1 MERVRSAIQKAKVAR
16 EQLGIDATYQP
27 ELRPRDVREQE
38 AAAATG
44 GTAPAGTATG
54 ASPSPLPG
62 GKVAHV
68 WNEMDVFTPKPKLMT
83 ANRVVT
89 FDQKDP
95 AHVAYDMMR
104 TKILSNCRANNWR
117 TVAITSP
124 TAECGKTLTAI
135 NLAFSF
141 ARHKDTRTV
150 LMDLDLRRP
159 MVAETLGIT
168 APHSMGRF
176 LEGEDPVDMHFL
188 RYNQTLA
195 IGSNNRR
202 ILNAAE
208 VLQHAN
214 ASAAMDLLKST
225 LAPDIIL
232 VDLPPMLATDD
243 VMAFLPN
250 VDAVLLVAGAG
261 ASTLRE
267 VDDCERDLAE
277 QTDVMGVVLN
287 KCEYG
292 NESYS
297 YSYG

>member
-16 EQLGIDATYQP
+16 EQMGIDATYQP
-27 ELRPRDVREQE
+27 ELKPKELRDRE
-38 AAAATG
+38 AAE
-44 GTAPAGTATG
+44 GTTTTPRAAPA
-54 ASPSPLPG
+54 PG
-62 GKVAHV
+62 PRGNDQA
-68 WNEMDVFTPKPKLMT
+68 WSEMEPFTPKPKLM
-83 ANRVVT
+83 ANNRVVT

-104 TKILSNCRANNWR
+104 TKIYSTCRTNNWR

-124 TAECGKTLTAI
+124 TAECGKTLTAV

-141 ARHKDTRTV
+141 ARHKDIRTV

-176 LEGEDPVDMHFL
+176 LEGSDPVSSHFL
-188 RYNQTLA
+188 RYDQTLA
-195 IGSNNRR
+195 VGSNNRR

-214 ASAAMDLLKST
+214 AEATMENLRDT
-225 LAPDIIL
+225 LNPDIII
-232 VDLPPMLATDD
+232 VDLPPMMATDD

-250 VDAVLLVAGAG
+250 VDAVLLIVGAG
-261 ASTLRE
+261 SSTLRE

-277 QTDVMGVVLN
+277 QTEVMGVVLN
-287 KCEYG
+287 KCQYVP
-292 NESYS
+292 ESYS
-297 YSYG
+297 YSYS

>member
-16 EQLGIDATYQP
+16 EQMGIDASYQP
-27 ELRPRDVREQE
+27 ELRPKELRDRERSE
-38 AAAATG
+38 NA
-44 GTAPAGTATG
+44 TAPAAGRVV
-54 ASPSPLPG
+54 PG
-62 GKVAHV
+62 QKQSDRA
-68 WNEMDVFTPKPKLMT
+68 WSEMELFTPKPKQM
-83 ANRVVT
+83 AENRVVT

-104 TKILSNCRANNWR
+104 TKIFSTCRANKWR

-124 TAECGKTLTAI
+124 TPECGKTLTAV

-176 LEGEDPVDMHFL
+176 LDGADPVSSHFL
-188 RYNQTLA
+188 RYDQTLA

-214 ASAAMDLLKST
+214 AEGAMETLKTT
-225 LAPDIIL
+225 LNPDIIL
-232 VDLPPMLATDD
+232 VDLPPMMATDD

-250 VDAVLLVAGAG
+250 IDAVLLIVGAG
-261 ASTLRE
+261 SSSLRD

-277 QTDVMGVVLN
+277 QTEVMGVVLN
-287 KCEYG
+287 KCQYTP
-292 NESYS
+292 ESYS
-297 YSYG
+297 YSYS

>member
-1 MERVRSAIQKAKVAR
+1 MERVRSAIQKAKIAR
-16 EQLGIDATYQP
+16 EQMGIDASYQP
-27 ELRPRDVREQE
+27 ELRPKEQRDREAVEHPAAQAAP
-38 AAAATG
+38 AAAS
-44 GTAPAGTATG
+44 TAPRGNDQAWADME
-54 ASPSPLPG
+54 P
-62 GKVAHV
+62 
-68 WNEMDVFTPKPKLMT
+68 FTPKPKLMA

-104 TKILSNCRANNWR
+104 TKIYSTCRANNWR
-117 TVAITSP
+117 TIAITSP
-124 TAECGKTLTAI
+124 TAECGKTLTSV

-141 ARHKDTRTV
+141 ARHKDIRTV

-176 LEGEDPVDMHFL
+176 LEGADPISSHFL
-188 RYNQTLA
+188 RYDQTLA

-214 ASAAMDLLKST
+214 AQKTMEVMKAAIN
-225 LAPDIIL
+225 PDIII
-232 VDLPPMLATDD
+232 VDLPPMMATDD

-250 VDAVLLVAGAG
+250 VDAVLLIVGAG
-261 ASTLRE
+261 SSTLRE

-277 QTDVMGVVLN
+277 QTEVMGVVLN
-287 KCEYG
+287 KCQFVPD
-292 NESYS
+292 SYS
-297 YSYG
+297 YSYT